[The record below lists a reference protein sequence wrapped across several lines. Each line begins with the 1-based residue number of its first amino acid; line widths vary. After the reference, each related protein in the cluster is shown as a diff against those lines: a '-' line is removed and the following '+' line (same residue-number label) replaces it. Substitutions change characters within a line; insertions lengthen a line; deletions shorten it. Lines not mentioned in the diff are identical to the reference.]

1 MNRLHYCWDG
11 SASCNTSDGKLAAVR
26 YSGSVQR
33 FPVLLGV
40 FYHQQRA
47 GAEDGEGIRPA
58 AGTENE

>member
-1 MNRLHYCWDG
+1 MK
-11 SASCNTSDGKLAAVR
+11 TSDGKLAAVR

-47 GAEDGEGIRPA
+47 GAEDGEGIRHVA
-58 AGTENE
+58 VTENE